1 MASELSHTILP
12 ARRTIPDRELADLNA
27 VRVDAPTLTFNPRN
41 SRDLSDTRELGREEP
56 VEDEAEIVD
65 EGNNEARGTAR
76 DSSTV
81 AIGERERCE
90 RRRRSENGVEETG
103 ARGGE

>member
-27 VRVDAPTLTFNPRN
+27 LRVDAPTLTFTPRN

-81 AIGERERCE
+81 AIGEREM
-90 RRRRSENGVEETG
+90 
-103 ARGGE
+103 